1 MLYEISQEYMT
12 KTLGNFVAKIKLI
25 DTFST
30 FEFSKNSTRMHNLL
44 VFSDFWISQ
53 TKLGKPQ
60 HAEITIFSS
69 ISCD

>member
-30 FEFSKNSTRMHNLL
+30 F
-44 VFSDFWISQ
+44 
-53 TKLGKPQ
+53 
-60 HAEITIFSS
+60 
-69 ISCD
+69 